1 MIKWLELV
9 RYQNLVLLALMQL
22 LFRFGFLKLQDI
34 PLALTNVQY
43 LLLVAATLCLAAAG
57 YVLNDIH
64 DQDTDR
70 HNRPQRL
77 TVGHGISEKAAYNA
91 YFVLNVAGVLCG
103 FFLSN
108 IIGKPVF
115 AAIFI
120 CIAAV
125 LHLYATSLKQSL
137 LVGNI
142 LVAVLLAF
150 SVYIIGIF
158 DLYPVLNAENRAL
171 LSIVFQILIDYAVF
185 AFLINFIREIVKDLE
200 DVDGDY
206 NQGMNTLPIALGVAR
221 TSRVVFYLS
230 IVPIA
235 VLFFYINK
243 FFMSAGL
250 YFAAIYA
257 FALVVAPLVYFSIR
271 LWGAKHKA
279 EYHHLS
285 NVLKF
290 VLLFGILSILVVS
303 LNIRYNAQG

>member
-1 MIKWLELV
+1 MKWLNLI
-9 RYQNLVLLALMQL
+9 RYQNLIMLALMQL
-22 LFRFGFLKLQDI
+22 LFRFGFLKLQNI
-34 PLALTNVQY
+34 PLALTDAQFFI
-43 LLLVAATLCLAAAG
+43 LVLSTLCIAAAG
-57 YVLNDIH
+57 YILNDIQ

-70 HNRPQRL
+70 VNRPQRL

-91 YFVLNVAGVLCG
+91 YFALNIVGVASG
-103 FFLSN
+103 FYLAN
-108 IIGKPVF
+108 AIGKPLF

-137 LVGNI
+137 LIGNI
-142 LVAVLLAF
+142 LVALLLSF

-158 DLYPVLNAENRAL
+158 DLYPVLNPENRAL
-171 LSIVFQILIDYAVF
+171 LSIIFQILIDYAVF

-206 NQGMNTLPIALGVAR
+206 NQGMNTLPIALGIGR
-221 TSRVVFYLS
+221 TSRVLFYVS

-235 VLFFYINK
+235 VLLFYINK

-250 YFAAIYA
+250 YFAAVYA
-257 FALVVAPLVYFSIR
+257 FALVVAPLIYFSIR
-271 LWGAKHKA
+271 LWGARNKA

-303 LNIRYNAQG
+303 LNIRYNA

>member
-1 MIKWLELV
+1 MKWLNLV
-9 RYQNLVLLALMQL
+9 RYQNLILLALMQL
-22 LFRFGFLKLQDI
+22 LFRFGFLKLQNI
-34 PLALTNVQY
+34 PLALSNAQY
-43 LLLVAATLCLAAAG
+43 LLLVLATLCIAAAG

-70 HNRPQRL
+70 VNRPQRL

-91 YFVLNVAGVLCG
+91 YFALNIMGVACG
-103 FFLSN
+103 FYLAN
-108 IIGKPVF
+108 LIGKPMF

-120 CIAAV
+120 CIAGV

-137 LVGNI
+137 LIGNV
-142 LVAVLLAF
+142 LVALLLAF

-158 DLYPVLNAENRAL
+158 DLYPILNAENRTL

-206 NQGMNTLPIALGVAR
+206 NQGMNTLPIALGISR
-221 TSRVVFYLS
+221 TSRIVFYLS

-235 VLFFYINK
+235 VLFYYINK
-243 FFMSAGL
+243 FFITPGL

-257 FALVVAPLVYFSIR
+257 FALVVAPLIYFSIR
-271 LWGAKHKA
+271 LWNAKHKA

-290 VLLFGILSILVVS
+290 VLLFGILSILIVS
-303 LNIRYNAQG
+303 LNIRYNA